1 MSRTYLAK
9 EVQEMFE
16 LEPWR
21 RRVENAPAAFRREF
35 DDLMQRFFGAE
46 RPDWLSGRGFSPAVD
61 VTENDSE
68 VLVKAELPGIDQKD
82 IEVSLSGDVLTIK
95 GEKREEKE
103 EKSESVHRIERSYGS
118 FSRAFTLP
126 CEVKSEAVEAKFK
139 DGVLSLKLPKS
150 ETSKKKSIKI
160 NVE

>member
-1 MSRTYLAK
+1 
-9 EVQEMFE
+9 MFE

-21 RRVENAPAAFRREF
+21 RRVENAPATFRREF
-35 DDLMQRFFGAE
+35 DDLLQRFFGAE

-61 VTENDSE
+61 ISENDSE

-103 EKSESVHRIERSYGS
+103 EKGENIHRVERSYGS